1 MNKFKQFT
9 ANSARK
15 MPVIILAD
23 VSGSMETNGKIQT
36 LNRAIAEMIDSFA
49 KEEDVRAEINVCVIT
64 FGGNEAKIEIPLQ
77 SADKIT
83 WTDLSPLGRTPMGE
97 AFAIAQNLTE
107 DHSQIASRDYHPT
120 IVLVSD
126 GIPTDDW
133 ETALDNL
140 MHSERATK
148 ALRLSMAI
156 GAEADNTPLNAFL
169 ANQTP
174 EITVF
179 RADETAQIRKFFRFV
194 TMTVSSRSKSVNPN
208 SVSVI
213 NFNDFDD
220 EDLEF

>member
-1 MNKFKQFT
+1 MSKFKQFT
-9 ANSARK
+9 QNSARK

-49 KEEDVRAEINVCVIT
+49 QEEYVTAEINVCVIT

-83 WTDLSPLGRTPMGE
+83 WTNLTAMGKTPMGG
-97 AFAIAQNLTE
+97 AFTLAQNLIE
-107 DHSQIASRDYHPT
+107 DRSQIASRDYNPT
-120 IVLVSD
+120 LVLVSD
-126 GIPTDDW
+126 GIPTDEW
-133 ETALDNL
+133 QTALDNL
-140 MHSERATK
+140 MQSERASK

-156 GAEADNTPLNAFL
+156 GAEADNQPLKAFVV
-169 ANQTP
+169 NQTP
-174 EITVF
+174 EIPVF
-179 RADETAQIRKFFRFV
+179 RADEASQIRKFFRFV

-208 SVSVI
+208 SISVI